1 MADRENYLEYL
12 HTYWAQQ
19 KAVGMIAEARFLDCL
34 EPTDIEPV
42 SEVMLFQ
49 PKPAN
54 NEFQPWGNIY
64 TFILDAAE
72 EESLTQGQIEAARLM
87 EDAGTTVIFPSV
99 EGSEQS
105 DLSSFRGGSGDT
117 PIEHELEWK
126 WRSYDVDDRELNQVN
141 IEDET
146 EAWRTRGR
154 TTQDDDDY
162 LDEFT
167 DAVTDFSD
175 DVLKEMFYKE
185 HFFSHH
191 LKETYSFTGTY
202 FDVDGLLVSDSEIV
216 PYEIKEKTA
225 YQDTAE
231 LFGLD
236 VSRLIVMMRV
246 ALTRG
251 LDPIYIVREVEEA
264 DELHVFD
271 RAFVN
276 WQSIHLSDVIRAS
289 AWQIQGGGPGMTGG
303 RTQTL
308 MIPKSEFSTVDF
320 ETIDLSSHSDFVGN
334 FQSSI

>member
-1 MADRENYLEYL
+1 MPDREEYLEYL

-19 KAVGMIAEARFLDCL
+19 KAVGMIAEARFLNRL
-34 EPTDIEPV
+34 ESTDIEPV

-49 PKPAN
+49 PKPEN
-54 NEFQPWGNIY
+54 NEFQPWENIY

-72 EESLTQGQIEAARLM
+72 EEDLTQGQIEAAQLM

-99 EGSEQS
+99 GESDQS
-105 DLSSFRGGSGDT
+105 GLNSFRGGSGDT
-117 PIEHELEWK
+117 PLEHELEWK
-126 WRSYDVDDRELNQVN
+126 WRSYDLDSEELEQVD

-154 TTQDDDDY
+154 STEDDADY

-167 DAVTDFSD
+167 DAVADFSD

-191 LKETYSFTGTY
+191 LKQTYSFTGTY
-202 FDVDGLLVSDSEIV
+202 FDVDGLLISGSEIV

-225 YQDTAE
+225 YQDSTE

-236 VSRLIVMMRV
+236 VSRLIVMLRV

-251 LDPIYIVREVEEA
+251 LDPIYIVREVEET

-271 RAFVN
+271 REFVD
-276 WQSIHLSDVIRAS
+276 WQSIHLSDVVRSS

-308 MIPKSEFSTVDF
+308 MIPKSEFDTVDF
-320 ETIDLSSHSDFVGN
+320 GEIDLSSYSDFVGN
-334 FQSSI
+334 FQSHI

>member
-1 MADRENYLEYL
+1 MTVREEYLEYI
-12 HTYWAQQ
+12 HNYWAKQ
-19 KAVGMIAEARFLDCL
+19 KAVGMIAEARFLDNL
-34 EPTDIEPV
+34 EPTDIEAV

-49 PKPAN
+49 PKPVN
-54 NEFQPWGNIY
+54 DEFQPWENIY

-72 EESLTQGQIEAARLM
+72 EESLSPGQIAAARLM
-87 EDAGTTVIFPSV
+87 ESAGTTVIFPSV
-99 EGSEQS
+99 GESDQS
-105 DLSSFRGGSGDT
+105 GLDNFRGGSGKT
-117 PIEHELEWK
+117 PLEHELEWK
-126 WRSYDVDDRELNQVN
+126 WRSYDFDSSELETVN

-154 TTQDDDDY
+154 STEDDGGY
-162 LDEFT
+162 LDKFT
-167 DAVTDFSD
+167 DAVSDFSD

-202 FDVDGLLVSDSEIV
+202 FDVDGLLVSGSEIT

-225 YQDTAE
+225 YQDSTE

-236 VSRLIVMMRV
+236 VSRLIVMLRV

-264 DELHVFD
+264 EELHVFD
-271 RAFVN
+271 REFID
-276 WQSIHLSDVIRAS
+276 WQSIRLSDVVRSS

-308 MIPKSEFSTVDF
+308 MIPKSEFNTVSF
-320 ETIDLSSHSDFVGN
+320 EEIELSGYSDFIAN
-334 FQSSI
+334 FKNKI